1 MKCSA
6 GMKPVGITFTSKL
19 HYRCIIFIYSV
30 FFFFNLFP
38 GQNCSG
44 LRTCSQCLEQPECG
58 WCGDPS
64 STGKGLCMEGSY
76 RGPMKRPAKQGQPAQ
91 AHLLSQDMSLEPGSC
106 PREKGFEW
114 AFIQCPGKGF
124 TSCLSY
130 WNYRSSIP
138 SVLSWE
144 DSISEWISYGLK
156 LKKMLLSAI
165 PVTAP
170 MQPIPPIDWR
180 LVCLLMQS
188 FHSSLCWSHTV

>member
-1 MKCSA
+1 MQCHGDA
-6 GMKPVGITFTSKL
+6 GNNLNANILSL
-19 HYRCIIFIYSV
+19 LSLY
-30 FFFFNLFP
+30 FFNLFVLAH
-38 GQNCSG
+38 NCSG

-76 RGPMKRPAKQGQPAQ
+76 RGPMKRPAKQGQPVQ
-91 AHLLSQDMSLEPGSC
+91 PNLLPQDVSLELGSC

-130 WNYRSSIP
+130 WYYRSSLP
-138 SVLSWE
+138 GVLSRE
-144 DSISEWISYGLK
+144 DGVAEWIAYGLK
-156 LKKMLLSAI
+156 LKMMLLSAI

-170 MQPIPPIDWR
+170 MQPIPPMD
-180 LVCLLMQS
+180 LKAHMQ
-188 FHSSLCWSHTV
+188 FNAIISLQSVLKPHCVRW

>member
-1 MKCSA
+1 MKFLKCSA
-6 GMKPVGITFTSKL
+6 MMTPVRITMHMSHLYFL
-19 HYRCIIFIYSV
+19 CL
-30 FFFFNLFP
+30 LFSA
-38 GQNCSG
+38 QNCSG

-76 RGPMKRPAKQGQPAQ
+76 RGPMKRPAKQGQPVQAQ
-91 AHLLSQDMSLEPGSC
+91 LPPQDMSLELASC

-138 SVLSWE
+138 SVLSRE
-144 DSISEWISYGLK
+144 DGLK

-170 MQPIPPIDWR
+170 MQPIPPMDRR
-180 LVCLLMQS
+180 LVCHLMRS
-188 FHSSLCWSHTV
+188 FCTSLYWSHVV

>member
-1 MKCSA
+1 MPWWHRPELQC
-6 GMKPVGITFTSKL
+6 
-19 HYRCIIFIYSV
+19 RCLIFYFLCIFYLFYFIS
-30 FFFFNLFP
+30 FFFFLA
-38 GQNCSG
+38 QNCSG
-44 LRTCSQCLEQPECG
+44 LRTCFQCLEHPECG

-76 RGPMKRPAKQGQPAQ
+76 RGPMKRPAKQGQPVQ
-91 AHLLSQDMSLEPGSC
+91 GHLLPQDMSLELGSC

-114 AFIQCPGKGF
+114 AFIQCPGKRV

-138 SVLSWE
+138 SVLSRG
-144 DSISEWISYGLK
+144 DGIAEWISYGLQ

-170 MQPIPPIDWR
+170 MQPIPPMDWR
-180 LVCLLMQS
+180 LVCHLMCS
-188 FHSSLCWSHTV
+188 FRSSLCWSHIV